1 MKKIKIIMILLAIMI
16 ILITIT
22 LLLINQ
28 KEDFS
33 EESQNDS
40 GMIEN
45 LPQEDINKEQERINL
60 LKVKSSINSYISI
73 VNKNNTSY
81 FTTDENGNN
90 IRIISEQEI
99 RKSIY
104 ELLSQVY
111 ISKNNITEDNVY
123 EFVDDINENLIFN
136 VLDIRYYKNDNS
148 DQYVV
153 YGFYQNLQ
161 NEFIKYAYYIVNID
175 EAENIFSIE
184 PVEGDNLEIEKI
196 AVEDTNI
203 TKNDNNIIPAVNT
216 DNESICNEYLLD
228 YKRLMLSR
236 PQEAYNIL
244 NEEYKQKKYG
254 SLENFEEYINS
265 NREIIQGVR
274 LDKYSISVK
283 EKETEYVCIDQYGN
297 YYIFTEN
304 GVMDYTVILD
314 TYTINLPQFLE
325 KYENGNEQV
334 KVGMNIEKFISSI
347 NMKDYKY
354 AYSCLADSFKANSYQ
369 TQESFEEYVKSNF
382 FEKNKIEYESFS
394 KEGENY
400 IYEIKISDEQGISQ
414 DVKNVTI
421 IMQLKEGTDFV
432 MSFSIN

>member
-104 ELLSQVY
+104 DLLSQVY

-354 AYSCLADSFKANSYQ
+354 AYNCLADSFKANSYQ

>member
-1 MKKIKIIMILLAIMI
+1 M
-16 ILITIT
+16 
-22 LLLINQ
+22 
-28 KEDFS
+28 
-33 EESQNDS
+33 
-40 GMIEN
+40 
-45 LPQEDINKEQERINL
+45 
-60 LKVKSSINSYISI
+60 
-73 VNKNNTSY
+73 
-81 FTTDENGNN
+81 
-90 IRIISEQEI
+90 
-99 RKSIY
+99 
-104 ELLSQVY
+104 Y

-354 AYSCLADSFKANSYQ
+354 AYNCLADSFKANSYQ